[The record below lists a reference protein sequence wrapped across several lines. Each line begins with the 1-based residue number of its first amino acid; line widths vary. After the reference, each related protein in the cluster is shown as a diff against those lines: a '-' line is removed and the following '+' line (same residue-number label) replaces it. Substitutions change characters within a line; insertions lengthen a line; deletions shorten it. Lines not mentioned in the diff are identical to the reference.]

1 MKPTKTIELLLW
13 KQLKQGDTKALGKLY
28 DRYADSLFT
37 YGSQFSSDRALVLDA
52 IHDVFLN
59 LYKYRKNLADTDSVE
74 YYLMRSL
81 KNCVLKSVKAKQSAR
96 VLNETN
102 LNTVSETTFEDKLIG
117 SEIQKE
123 YSYKLTKAMGNLSKK
138 QRKSLFLRFTEGYS
152 YDEIAELMNI
162 SVQSARTNIYRSIK
176 TLRQNLQTI
185 FLLF

>member
-1 MKPTKTIELLLW
+1 MKPSKTIELLLW
-13 KQLKQGDTKALGKLY
+13 KQLKQGEVKALGKLY

-37 YGSQFSSDRALVLDA
+37 YGSQFCSERAIVLDA

-59 LYKYRKNLADTDSVE
+59 LFKYRKNLADTDNIE

-81 KNCVLKSVKAKQSAR
+81 KNNILKLTKSKQSDSS
-96 VLNETN
+96 LNDIYPKIAIESN
-102 LNTVSETTFEDKLIG
+102 FEDRLLDL
-117 SEIQKE
+117 EIQKE
-123 YSYKLTKAMGNLSKK
+123 RSFKLTKAMGNLSKK

-152 YDEIAELMNI
+152 YDEIAEMMNI

-176 TLRQNLQTI
+176 ILRQNLQAV